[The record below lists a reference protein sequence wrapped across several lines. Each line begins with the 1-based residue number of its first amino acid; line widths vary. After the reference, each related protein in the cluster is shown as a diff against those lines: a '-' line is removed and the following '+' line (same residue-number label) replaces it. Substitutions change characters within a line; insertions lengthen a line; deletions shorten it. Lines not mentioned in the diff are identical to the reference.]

1 MQPCCGWKQHWI
13 SDQDKENIYL
23 WRICLYWILVHLV
36 CKPLLPFYWYR
47 HIRVQLPCNQ
57 ISCLLS
63 HYVPTGKGEEVT
75 KVYSRAL
82 HPYLALITVWTVAL
96 WWPNRSDRIGSL
108 WWSTF
113 IFDRSIKKEKPHIS
127 WSFHSHVLHWKHIS
141 VNGNRTAAKQ
151 QCERENK
158 QLRRLI

>member
-13 SDQDKENIYL
+13 SDQDKENIHL
-23 WRICLYWILVHLV
+23 WSICVYWILVNLV
-36 CKPLLPFYWYR
+36 YKLLLPFYWYR

-108 WWSTF
+108 WWSIF
-113 IFDRSIKKEKPHIS
+113 IFDRSIRKGKTTHILKLPQS
-127 WSFHSHVLHWKHIS
+127 CAALKAYQCKWQQDRSQ
-141 VNGNRTAAKQ
+141 TAMWEGKQ
-151 QCERENK
+151 TA
-158 QLRRLI
+158 